1 MIISANRRNPFSIDY
16 LPLLGRLHRNSFRS
30 GSSDSSPSGR
40 LLSRLLF
47 YPMKALSFRPVR
59 GTMKVKVLG
68 QDRRAHFD
76 ARNRQFSALYFD
88 VFSCGYEP
96 EFTTLIDALVP
107 DDGILYDLGS
117 NWGFF
122 GIHLAARPGFNGS
135 VHCFEPWPPTYS
147 DLSGLVEKLELG
159 ELISC
164 HELALSDV
172 TGDAC
177 MHAPS
182 HSGLAHVSGDQSGRK
197 VRITTLDALDLPTP
211 DLLKIDAEGLEEKI
225 IQGGSEFL
233 RENHPMLLFENRPGK
248 FGEEEC
254 LAVLYML
261 EELGY
266 RLFAPNLNPPQ
277 GERFRVE
284 LIPLTAKTRNQH
296 AQHPNL
302 FACHS
307 TELERIEKAAG

>member
-107 DDGILYDLGS
+107 DDGILYDVGKQLG
-117 NWGFF
+117 
-122 GIHLAARPGFNGS
+122 
-135 VHCFEPWPPTYS
+135 
-147 DLSGLVEKLELG
+147 
-159 ELISC
+159 
-164 HELALSDV
+164 
-172 TGDAC
+172 
-177 MHAPS
+177 
-182 HSGLAHVSGDQSGRK
+182 
-197 VRITTLDALDLPTP
+197 
-211 DLLKIDAEGLEEKI
+211 
-225 IQGGSEFL
+225 FL
-233 RENHPMLLFENRPGK
+233 RHP
-248 FGEEEC
+248 
-254 LAVLYML
+254 
-261 EELGY
+261 LGC
-266 RLFAPNLNPPQ
+266 PPW
-277 GERFRVE
+277 
-284 LIPLTAKTRNQH
+284 L
-296 AQHPNL
+296 
-302 FACHS
+302 
-307 TELERIEKAAG
+307 